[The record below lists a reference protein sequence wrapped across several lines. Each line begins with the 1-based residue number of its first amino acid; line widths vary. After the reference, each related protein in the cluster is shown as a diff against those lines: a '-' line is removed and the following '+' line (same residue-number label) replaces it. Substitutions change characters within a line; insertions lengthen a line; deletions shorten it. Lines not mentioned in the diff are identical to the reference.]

1 MPDRAIPSVMV
12 SPLGAGDLPGVATG
26 IVDVYRAAFSAP
38 PYHRGE
44 DDVRD
49 FAESLERHAS
59 FTGFQAVVAWT
70 DPGDAIVGFAYGY
83 TLAPGQ
89 WWYEQVVSVLGPED
103 ASATLT
109 GAFLLT
115 QLAVLP
121 GCQGRGIGSRLH
133 DSLLL
138 VIRNPGAVLSTRRED
153 SPARHLYRRR
163 GWQTLIE
170 ELAFPGADHPYQ
182 VLIRDGSPAAR
193 TQTSVE
199 RGGNGDD
206 EGGGSRSIIK

>member
-1 MPDRAIPSVMV
+1 MPDRSIPSVIV
-12 SPLGAGDLPGVATG
+12 SSLGAGDLPGAFTG

-44 DDVRD
+44 DDARD

-59 FTGFQAVVAWT
+59 FAGFQAVVART

-89 WWYEQVVSVLGPED
+89 WWYEQVAPVLGPEQ

-109 GAFLLT
+109 GAFLMT

-121 GCQGRGIGSRLH
+121 ECQGRGIGSRLH

-138 VIRNPGAVLSTRRED
+138 VVSNPGAVLSTRQDD

-163 GWQTLIE
+163 GWLTLIE
-170 ELAFPGADHPYQ
+170 DVAFPGADHPYQ
-182 VLIRDGSPAAR
+182 VLIRDKSPATR

-206 EGGGSRSIIK
+206 EVSGT